1 MNPSGSESELV
12 GGAGAA
18 HTRYV
23 RNYGQYCPIARGAEV
38 FAERWTPIILR
49 NVLYGCR
56 TFNEI
61 AAGAPGLSRA
71 LLTRRLHE
79 LAHVG
84 IIQIRAKPNG
94 HGSVYEPT
102 AAGQGLLPVLH
113 ALALWA
119 DEWMDVTPEHSD
131 PQIVVWAWSQL
142 YLRREALPDRRVV
155 VRFDCEFRR
164 RRYRAWM
171 LIERGHAELCAFD
184 PGFGDDLVVTIHDTV
199 MFARWHLGLIEWAT
213 LLRSGAITVT
223 GPSGL
228 RRALPTWNSHP
239 DSAKRLRAAH
249 RAQPSQPPGHP
260 HALSAGAGRSTT
272 VI

>member
-1 MNPSGSESELV
+1 
-12 GGAGAA
+12 
-18 HTRYV
+18 V
-23 RNYGQYCPIARGAEV
+23 RSYGQYCPIARGAEI

-56 TFNEI
+56 TFSEI

-79 LAHVG
+79 LAAAG
-84 IIQIRAKPNG
+84 IIQVRAKPNG
-94 HGSVYEPT
+94 RGSLYEPT
-102 AAGQGLLPVLH
+102 PTGQGLLPVLH
-113 ALALWA
+113 ALAMWA
-119 DEWMDVTPEHSD
+119 DEWMDVKPEHSD

-171 LIERGHAELCAFD
+171 LIERGTAELCAFD

-199 MFARWHLGLIEWAT
+199 MFARWHLGLVEWAT
-213 LLRSGAITVT
+213 LLRSGAIEVT
-223 GPSGL
+223 GPSAL

-239 DSAKRLRAAH
+239 ESAKRFRAAH
-249 RAQPSQPPGHP
+249 RAQTSRLPGHP
-260 HALSAGAGRSTT
+260 RATSKGLEGHVTT
-272 VI
+272 TPGTIEPQHSRRDA